1 MRKVFLH
8 EGWSLSDATLG
19 KTLPA
24 RVPGCI
30 HTDLIAAGIVEDI
43 FYRDNND
50 KYGWIENTAPV
61 YVTTFDAEVS
71 DNVTLKFDG
80 LDTFASVYLNGVHLG
95 DTHNMFIPHSFDVS
109 GVLREKGNEL
119 RVEFTS
125 PVKAVEGMTEP
136 TAFAFTGDR
145 INARRVQCTY
155 SWDWVDRFVTM
166 GIFRPV
172 YLEYREGLEIEDVY
186 VRTDALDRFGASLVA
201 EYTLSGFD
209 KPGIVE
215 ATLVSP
221 DGKTVYRDRFYADR
235 ELVVRKMDIPE
246 PELWYP
252 AGYGDQLLYTFS
264 AKTGSSSYST
274 KVGIRT
280 IRIINHVDEVGSE
293 YYNRAKEATKSEVAG
308 KRTVDD
314 NFFGFKVVVNGLEI
328 FCRGGN
334 WVPCDPFQS
343 EESDEK
349 IRALVRQ
356 SREMGANILR
366 VWGGGLFEKFSFFDE
381 CDKQGILICHDFL
394 MACGQYP
401 EKEQWFIDELLLE
414 SEYAVKLMRNHPCL
428 AWFHGDNENA
438 VDGSDTASDYTGRS
452 SALDGIYPSIYK
464 YSKNIPFLASSPW
477 GGNMFNSIT
486 AGTSHNTNFVGEI
499 FDYVSN
505 TDCHDYKE
513 YLAQFTSRFVSEE
526 PTFGA
531 ICRESMLEFMT
542 EEDLTGEDESIL
554 KFHSKT
560 NPALPTHIY
569 DVNRAFAE
577 HMLGEFADGED
588 RYFKMKYM
596 HCEWVRVTEEL
607 VLRNLGYTNG
617 IIYWMFNDCWPA
629 SLGWAF
635 VDYYLRRKPSY
646 YAFRRL
652 AQDVTGSIDVTT
664 KNLIVSNTA
673 HEARA
678 ADVTVHLFDLNDNLA
693 KLGEIKTSVGLDAYS
708 SISIE
713 TSDKIKDGTLA
724 VIDVESEGNLYRS
737 YYKSGNLHV
746 ERNDSFEIIAN
757 DDTSITIKA
766 GTYLQAVE
774 FEGDYNFSDNYF
786 TMLPGEEKTV
796 EFEKFSDK
804 ASGVTVKS
812 YTLFVK

>member
-1 MRKVFLH
+1 MKKVFLH
-8 EGWSLSDATLG
+8 DGWTLSDATLD

-24 RVPGCI
+24 KVPGCI

-43 FYRDNND
+43 FYRDNNN

-61 YVTTFDAEVS
+61 YETTFDALIC
-71 DNVTLKFDG
+71 DNVVLKFDG
-80 LDTFASVYLNGVHLG
+80 IDTFASVYLNGVHLG
-95 DTHNMFIPHSFDVS
+95 DTHNMFIPHAFNVS
-109 GVLREKGNEL
+109 RVLKEQGNVL

-125 PVKAVEGMTEP
+125 PIKAVEGKP
-136 TAFAFTGDR
+136 VVPGYAFTGDR
-145 INARRVQCTY
+145 INARRMQCTY

-166 GIFRPV
+166 GLFRPV

-186 VRTDALDRFGASLVA
+186 VRTDAIDRFGAALVA

-209 KPGIVE
+209 KPSIVE

-252 AGYGDQLLYTFS
+252 AGYGEQPLYTFC
-264 AKTGSSSYST
+264 ANTGSSSYST

-280 IRIINHVDEVGSE
+280 VRIINHVDEVDSE
-293 YYNRAKEATKSEVAG
+293 YYAKAKEAAASKVAG
-308 KRTVDD
+308 VRTLDD
-314 NFFGFKVVVNGLEI
+314 NFFGFKVVVNGKEI

-334 WVPCDPFQS
+334 WVPCDPFPS
-343 EESDEK
+343 EESEEK
-349 IRALVRQ
+349 IRTLVRQ

-366 VWGGGLFEKFSFFDE
+366 VWGGGLFEKFCFFDE

-401 EKEQWFIDELLLE
+401 EKEEWFIKELLLE

-438 VDGSDTASDYTGRS
+438 VDGCDTASDYTGRS

-499 FDYVSN
+499 FDYVYT

-542 EEDLTGEDESIL
+542 EDDLTGEDESIL

-635 VDYYLRRKPSY
+635 VDYYLRPKPAY
-646 YAFRRL
+646 YTFRRL
-652 AQDVTGSIDVTT
+652 AQSVVGSIDIGT
-664 KNLIVSNTA
+664 KKLIVSNTA
-673 HEARA
+673 DEARA
-678 ADVTVHLFDLNDNLA
+678 ADVTVHFLDLNSGCA
-693 KLGEIKTSVGLDAYS
+693 KLGEVKTSVGLDAYS
-708 SISIE
+708 VIAIDV
-713 TSDKIKDGTLA
+713 SDRITDGVLA
-724 VIDVESEGNLYRS
+724 VVDVESEGEIYRS
-737 YYKSGNLHV
+737 YYKSGKLEI
-746 ERNDSFEIIAN
+746 ERNDDFEIVSMDESSVTVRAR
-757 DDTSITIKA
+757 
-766 GTYLQAVE
+766 GYLQAVE
-774 FEGDYNFSDNYF
+774 LEGDYIFSDNYF
-786 TMLPGEEKTV
+786 TMLEGEEKTV
-796 EFEKFSDK
+796 TFEKFSDNAK
-804 ASGVTVKS
+804 GVTVKS
-812 YTLFVK
+812 YTLK

>member
-1 MRKVFLH
+1 
-8 EGWSLSDATLG
+8 
-19 KTLPA
+19 
-24 RVPGCI
+24 
-30 HTDLIAAGIVEDI
+30 
-43 FYRDNND
+43 
-50 KYGWIENTAPV
+50 V
-61 YVTTFDAEVS
+61 YETTFDAATS
-71 DNVTLKFDG
+71 DNVRLKFDG
-80 LDTFASVYLNGVHLG
+80 LDTFASVYLNGVRLG
-95 DTHNMFIPHSFDVS
+95 DTHNMFIPHVFDVS
-109 GVLREKGNEL
+109 GVLREKGNRL

-125 PVKAVEGMTEP
+125 PIKMVEGMP
-136 TAFAFTGDR
+136 VAPGYAFTGDR

-186 VRTDALDRFGASLVA
+186 VRTDAVDRFGAALVA
-201 EYTLSGFD
+201 EYTLSGYD

-252 AGYGDQLLYTFS
+252 AGYGEQPLYTFT
-264 AKTGSSSYST
+264 ANTGASSYTT

-293 YYNRAKEATKSEVAG
+293 YYNRAKEATNSKVAG
-308 KRTVDD
+308 VRTLDD
-314 NFFGFKVVVNGLEI
+314 NFFGFKVVVNGKEI

-343 EESDEK
+343 EESDER
-349 IRALVRQ
+349 IRTLVKQ
-356 SREMGANILR
+356 AREMGANILR

-401 EKEQWFIDELLLE
+401 EKEEWFIKELQLE
-414 SEYAVKLMRNHPCL
+414 AEYAVKFMRNHPCL

-438 VDGSDTASDYTGRS
+438 VDGNDTAADYTGRS

-477 GGNMFNSIT
+477 GGNVFNSIT
-486 AGTSHNTNFVGEI
+486 SGTSHNTNFVGEI
-499 FDYVSN
+499 FDYVYT

-513 YLAQFTSRFVSEE
+513 YLSQFTSRFVSEE

-542 EEDLTGEDESIL
+542 EEDLTGADESIL

-577 HMLGEFADGED
+577 HMLGEFTDGED

-635 VDYYLRRKPSY
+635 VDYYLRRKPAY
-646 YAFRRL
+646 YMFRRL
-652 AQDVTGSIDVTT
+652 AHDVTGSIDIST

-673 HEARA
+673 DEARA
-678 ADVTVHLFDLNDNLA
+678 ARVTVRFLDLSNACRELD
-693 KLGEIKTSVGLDAYS
+693 KVSTTVGLDAYS
-708 SISIE
+708 VICIDV
-713 TSDKIKDGTLA
+713 SDKIKDGVLA
-724 VIDVESEGNLYRS
+724 VVDVESEGDLYRS
-737 YYKSGNLHV
+737 YYKGGKLEI
-746 ERNDSFEIIAN
+746 ERNDNFEIVHTDEN
-757 DDTSITIKA
+757 SLTVKA
-766 GTYLQAVE
+766 LGYLQAVE
-774 FEGDYNFSDNYF
+774 LEGDYNFSDNYF
-786 TMLPGEEKTV
+786 TMLEGEEKTV
-796 EFEKFSDK
+796 SFEKFSDK
-804 ASGVTVKS
+804 ASGISVKS
-812 YTLFVK
+812 YTLK